1 MGGTLRV
8 GVVGE
13 YVNIDGHYYSTKAG
27 LSHWMSYDTLTRYDD
42 DLKVQ
47 PMLAESWEM
56 SSDARELKLNLRKG
70 VTFHNGREFTSDDVL
85 YNLERMRDAKVTA
98 GIQTG
103 FIPPNS
109 GWEAPDKNTVII
121 KSERPWPAVYD
132 FLEVV
137 SIVDKDTMEGP
148 DGKSKV
154 VGTGPFAFTEWV
166 QGSHM
171 AFTKNKNYWD
181 AGKPYMDGIHIS
193 ILRDQQSMVSG
204 SKRAPS
210 TWSTTPTLP
219 DYVRLRNDPR
229 FQAVPFPNPPNFHMI
244 QPNSTLQAAD
254 RQAGAAGVRVH
265 DRPPAHASTTSCRE
279 SARSSRCRGRR
290 ARPAYQPEK
299 NQTFAFNLD
308 KAKSLFQ
315 EAGVS
320 TPLELE
326 MVFNSQNRRSGRPC
340 RRSGSPTWRR
350 SASR

>member
-137 SIVDKDTMEGP
+137 SMVDKETMEGP

-171 AFTKNKNYWD
+171 SLHQEQELLGRRQALHGRD
-181 AGKPYMDGIHIS
+181 PHQHLARSAIDG
-193 ILRDQQSMVSG
+193 LAA

-210 TWSTTPTLP
+210 TWFTTPPCPTT
-219 DYVRLRNDPR
+219 RGC
-229 FQAVPFPNPPNFHMI
+229 ATI
-244 QPNSTLQAAD
+244 
-254 RQAGAAGVRVH
+254 RV
-265 DRPPAHASTTSCRE
+265 
-279 SARSSRCRGRR
+279 
-290 ARPAYQPEK
+290 
-299 NQTFAFNLD
+299 F
-308 KAKSLFQ
+308 
-315 EAGVS
+315 
-320 TPLELE
+320 
-326 MVFNSQNRRSGRPC
+326 RRSR
-340 RRSGSPTWRR
+340 SPTHPT
-350 SASR
+350 ST